1 MNCVSHYPNACCTR
15 YSNVNCMKAYY
26 FSLAHIFTYKTTLS
40 QHYYRYQWNK
50 TFSTHAHTYTFTK
63 GAKKRNAR
71 SLSCSYDKSYS
82 YLLNGLLQIGEIY
95 SSHLKIICT
104 RFHFTCYYSQYSN
117 NTIRY
122 ILMARKTDTR
132 FVKYISPWNSILVI
146 VNLWL
151 SFNLKRIYCCN
162 RISTRRNPAQ
172 QYKLFSRFSDISSS
186 LSSFL
191 FPRHLL

>member
-82 YLLNGLLQIGEIY
+82 YFLNEMDCFKLTKFILRVWTLFVHDFIFGVIEMLIA
-95 SSHLKIICT
+95 
-104 RFHFTCYYSQYSN
+104 
-117 NTIRY
+117 Y
-122 ILMARKTDTR
+122 ILMARKADTR
-132 FVKYISPWNSILVI
+132 FVKYISP
-146 VNLWL
+146 
-151 SFNLKRIYCCN
+151 
-162 RISTRRNPAQ
+162 
-172 QYKLFSRFSDISSS
+172 
-186 LSSFL
+186 
-191 FPRHLL
+191 

>member
-1 MNCVSHYPNACCTR
+1 MFNTELNTDPTNVTDNCWMTFFSFPLFIILLIYTKCGVQVWTVFRITPNACCTR

-82 YLLNGLLQIGEIY
+82 YLLNKMDCLKQTKFILRIWTLLVHDFI
-95 SSHLKIICT
+95 LRVIIQLNI
-104 RFHFTCYYSQYSN
+104 F
-117 NTIRY
+117 
-122 ILMARKTDTR
+122 
-132 FVKYISPWNSILVI
+132 
-146 VNLWL
+146 
-151 SFNLKRIYCCN
+151 
-162 RISTRRNPAQ
+162 
-172 QYKLFSRFSDISSS
+172 
-186 LSSFL
+186 
-191 FPRHLL
+191 